1 MSHPVSIQDATLVS
15 KHIVKLITLTDEQIL
30 AADVDHDGVI
40 SITDST
46 LIQKMI

>member
-1 MSHPVSIQDATLVS
+1 M
-15 KHIVKLITLTDEQIL
+15 KTDEQIL

-46 LIQKMI
+46 LIQKMILGDKQ